1 MLTPNYKT
9 HSRPANLIRIADG
22 SIENAKQFI
31 GNASIN
37 LPEYNDPELRA
48 INLRHAIEALQRA
61 ERALLTQHLVSKAA
75 QIA

>member
-22 SIENAKQFI
+22 SIENAKRFI
-31 GNASIN
+31 GNVSIN
-37 LPEYNDPELRA
+37 LPEYSDPELRA
-48 INLRHAIEALQRA
+48 
-61 ERALLTQHLVSKAA
+61 LLTQRLVSKAA